1 MIRKF
6 SFILIGTLLLLIWV
20 LSFGELTIKLISQ
33 ILNNKQYY
41 FDNTFLYF
49 FAFALAPF
57 VLNSYIDGV
66 HLDEVMSQKRKILHK
81 VNLVL
86 LSFFALMLFSLSI
99 ATYYA
104 FYDSFFNEKISV
116 QFLILVIPIIISVC
130 WIGVIPIIVIII
142 TIKLIRIPIKIPTI
156 GIVIIIHKIVSI
168 KW

>member
-1 MIRKF
+1 MKRK
-6 SFILIGTLLLLIWV
+6 IILLLIGSLLMLIWV

-86 LSFFALMLFSLSI
+86 LSFFALMLCSLSI

-104 FYDSFFNEKISV
+104 FFDTFWDEKLSV
-116 QFLILVIPIIISVC
+116 QFLILLIPISLTLIFLA
-130 WIGVIPIIVIII
+130 
-142 TIKLIRIPIKIPTI
+142 LIRYLYRS
-156 GIVIIIHKIVSI
+156 SI
-168 KW
+168 QK

>member
-1 MIRKF
+1 MNRKN
-6 SFILIGTLLLLIWV
+6 ILFLLGSLMMLIWV

-33 ILNNKQYY
+33 ILNNEQYY

-86 LSFFALMLFSLSI
+86 LSFFALMLCSLSI

-104 FYDSFFNEKISV
+104 FFDTFWDEKLSV
-116 QFLILVIPIIISVC
+116 QFLILLIPISL
-130 WIGVIPIIVIII
+130 
-142 TIKLIRIPIKIPTI
+142 TLMFLALIRYLYRS
-156 GIVIIIHKIVSI
+156 SI
-168 KW
+168 QK

>member
-1 MIRKF
+1 MKRK
-6 SFILIGTLLLLIWV
+6 IILLLIGSLLMLIWV

-33 ILNNKQYY
+33 ILNNEKYY

-66 HLDEVMSQKRKILHK
+66 NLDEVMSQKRKILHK

-86 LSFFALMLFSLSI
+86 LSFFALMLCSLSI

-104 FYDSFFNEKISV
+104 FYDTFFNEKISV
-116 QFLILVIPIIISVC
+116 KFLILVIPISLTLMFLVL
-130 WIGVIPIIVIII
+130 
-142 TIKLIRIPIKIPTI
+142 TRYLYRS
-156 GIVIIIHKIVSI
+156 SI
-168 KW
+168 EK

>member
-1 MIRKF
+1 MKRK
-6 SFILIGTLLLLIWV
+6 IILLLIGSLLMLIWV

-33 ILNNKQYY
+33 ILNNEKYY

-57 VLNSYIDGV
+57 VLNSYIDGMN
-66 HLDEVMSQKRKILHK
+66 LDEVMSQKRKILHK

-116 QFLILVIPIIISVC
+116 QFLILLIPISL
-130 WIGVIPIIVIII
+130 
-142 TIKLIRIPIKIPTI
+142 TLMFLALIRYLYRS
-156 GIVIIIHKIVSI
+156 SI
-168 KW
+168 QK